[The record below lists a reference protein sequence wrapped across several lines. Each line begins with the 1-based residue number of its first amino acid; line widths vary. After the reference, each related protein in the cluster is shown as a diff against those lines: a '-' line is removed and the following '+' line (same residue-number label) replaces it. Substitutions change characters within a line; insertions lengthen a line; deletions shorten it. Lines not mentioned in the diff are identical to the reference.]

1 MGIWITPL
9 ATLAQHYLLAA
20 HLVQVLVLMGPVP
33 ALLLLSLPRN
43 AGITARSMP
52 RVLRL
57 AVHPAVAIVA
67 VNAGFI
73 AWHVTPVYDSALA
86 SWWLYDLMQA
96 SLLLAS
102 VLFWW
107 PIVTP
112 CSPPA
117 RALSGFGKLGYIV
130 LATIPQTLGGLLVA
144 LAGHVLYPGY
154 GAGPQ
159 LVGLDPMTDQQI
171 AGASIALVSKIAL
184 FAAFWRR
191 LHATCSTPSSD
202 GRDDDGG
209 GGGGGGGS
217 SPRLD
222 APRPR
227 PSGLP
232 RWLDDMGDGRTTDEP
247 RGPEAGQGAG
257 RVRVSPGLI
266 SALARR
272 FADSMSEIACSM
284 LVPGV
289 VRCGD
294 TPERLA
300 RLDDDPGVRAG
311 RTRIGDTAD
320 DDEPGRRG
328 GHHEGEPR
336 RTAEAVGP
344 PREAVGA
351 ETVVDHVPAPNGCSM
366 R

>member
-1 MGIWITPL
+1 MARPPATALNVDPVLLALMVLLVAVWFQVVRGSRESVTRDRRLALGGAIVLLVGIWITPL

-20 HLVQVLVLMGPVP
+20 HLLQVLILMGPVP

-43 AGITARSMP
+43 AGIDPRSVP
-52 RVLRL
+52 RVLRI

-73 AWHVTPVYDSALA
+73 VWHVTPVYDAALA
-86 SWWLYDLMQA
+86 NWWLYDLMQGT
-96 SLLLAS
+96 LLLVS

-184 FAAFWRR
+184 FAAFWVVFMN
-191 LHATCSTPSSD
+191 LLSSGTD

-222 APRPR
+222 APRP
-227 PSGLP
+227 PGLP
-232 RWLDDMGDGRTTDEP
+232 RWLDDIGDGRTTDEP
-247 RGPEAGQGAG
+247 VLPKP
-257 RVRVSPGLI
+257 VRVPVG
-266 SALARR
+266 SASRQA
-272 FADSMSEIACSM
+272 
-284 LVPGV
+284 
-289 VRCGD
+289 
-294 TPERLA
+294 
-300 RLDDDPGVRAG
+300 
-311 RTRIGDTAD
+311 
-320 DDEPGRRG
+320 
-328 GHHEGEPR
+328 
-336 RTAEAVGP
+336 
-344 PREAVGA
+344 
-351 ETVVDHVPAPNGCSM
+351 
-366 R
+366 

>member
-1 MGIWITPL
+1 MARPPATALNLDPVLLALMVLLVAIWLWVVNRSRAPVTRGRRLAMGGAILLLVGIWLTPL

-20 HLVQVLVLMGPVP
+20 HLLQVLILMGPVP

-43 AGITARSMP
+43 AGIEPKSVP
-52 RVLRL
+52 RVVRL

-73 AWHVTPVYDSALA
+73 AWHVTPAYDAALA
-86 SWWLYDLMQA
+86 NWGLYDLMQA
-96 SLLLAS
+96 TLLLVS

-117 RALSGFGKLGYIV
+117 RELSGFAKLGYIV

-184 FAAFWRR
+184 FAAFWVVFMN
-191 LHATCSTPSSD
+191 LLSTGTD

-232 RWLDDMGDGRTTDEP
+232 RWLDDIGDGRTTDEP
-247 RGPEAGQGAG
+247 VLPRP
-257 RVRVSPGLI
+257 VRVP
-266 SALARR
+266 
-272 FADSMSEIACSM
+272 
-284 LVPGV
+284 
-289 VRCGD
+289 
-294 TPERLA
+294 
-300 RLDDDPGVRAG
+300 
-311 RTRIGDTAD
+311 
-320 DDEPGRRG
+320 
-328 GHHEGEPR
+328 
-336 RTAEAVGP
+336 VGSGS
-344 PREAVGA
+344 R
-351 ETVVDHVPAPNGCSM
+351 PA
-366 R
+366 

>member
-1 MGIWITPL
+1 MARPPATALNLDPVLLALMVLLVAIWLWVVNRSHEPATRGRRLALGGAIVLLAGIWITPL

-20 HLVQVLVLMGPVP
+20 HLLQVLILMGPVP

-43 AGITARSMP
+43 AGIEPRSVP
-52 RVLRL
+52 RVVRL

-73 AWHVTPVYDSALA
+73 AWHVTPAYDAALA
-86 SWWLYDLMQA
+86 NWGLYDLMQA
-96 SLLLAS
+96 TLLVVS

-117 RALSGFGKLGYIV
+117 RQLSGFAKLGYIV

-184 FAAFWRR
+184 FAAFWVVFMN
-191 LHATCSTPSSD
+191 LLSTGTD

-222 APRPR
+222 APQPR

-232 RWLDDMGDGRTTDEP
+232 RWLDDIGDGRTTDEP
-247 RGPEAGQGAG
+247 VLPRP
-257 RVRVSPGLI
+257 VRVP
-266 SALARR
+266 
-272 FADSMSEIACSM
+272 
-284 LVPGV
+284 
-289 VRCGD
+289 
-294 TPERLA
+294 
-300 RLDDDPGVRAG
+300 
-311 RTRIGDTAD
+311 
-320 DDEPGRRG
+320 
-328 GHHEGEPR
+328 
-336 RTAEAVGP
+336 VGSGS
-344 PREAVGA
+344 R
-351 ETVVDHVPAPNGCSM
+351 PA
-366 R
+366 